1 MNKVPMSE
9 AWPLLPLDE
18 YDEKG
23 VFSFLTCQ
31 LRLVSGVCWDQGRQR
46 SGRDRWSFSHYF
58 LLLSSV
64 ISVKK
69 SKQTSACC
77 AECQQKSCCIF
88 LFWSISVRW
97 WTCTYPLGT
106 SHWTGP
112 KCWGS
117 GTAALLL
124 TTLKPKLVTTAP
136 PPSWISGAGVMLWK
150 GGGSGSQSQP
160 VSPHRPWLLH

>member
-1 MNKVPMSE
+1 MNKAPMSE
-9 AWPLLPLDE
+9 AWPLLPSDE

-97 WTCTYPLGT
+97 WTCTYPLGR
-106 SHWTGP
+106 SQEG
-112 KCWGS
+112 GDDS
-117 GTAALLL
+117 
-124 TTLKPKLVTTAP
+124 TTTFLNFGRWRDVMKRWRLWVTEPA
-136 PPSWISGAGVMLWK
+136 
-150 GGGSGSQSQP
+150 SQP
-160 VSPHRPWLLH
+160 APAMAAPLTMAH